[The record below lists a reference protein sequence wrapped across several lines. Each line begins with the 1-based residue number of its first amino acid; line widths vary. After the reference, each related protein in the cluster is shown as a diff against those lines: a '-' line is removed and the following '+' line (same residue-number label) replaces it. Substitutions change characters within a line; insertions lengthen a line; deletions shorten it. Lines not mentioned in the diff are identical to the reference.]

1 MTMAGVDVNVE
12 LALARV
18 SLAAK
23 SDGLWSVLEAAQ
35 YASLILQDPEAGEPG
50 AAVDAFV
57 EAFSALVET
66 WEAAELRNKQPLI
79 AAVLARTD
87 ALADAG
93 VFVHWGVTRRRFA
106 DVEAHTAELPLA
118 VVWLDRSDAPLITIE
133 LPESLPIGNRDEI

>member
-1 MTMAGVDVNVE
+1 MRKATIEANVE

-87 ALADAG
+87 ALADKG

-106 DVEAHTAELPLA
+106 DVEAHAAILPLA

-133 LPESLPIGNRDEI
+133 LPESLPISNPGEG

>member
-1 MTMAGVDVNVE
+1 MTMAGTDVNVD
-12 LALARV
+12 LALAKI

-35 YASLILQDPEAGEPG
+35 YASLILQDPDAGQPG
-50 AAVDAFV
+50 AAIDAFV
-57 EAFSALVET
+57 DAFSALVET
-66 WEAAELRNKQPLI
+66 WEAADLRNKQPLI

-93 VFVHWGVTRRRFA
+93 VFVHWGVTQRRFA
-106 DVEAHTAELPLA
+106 DVGTSTAMLPLA

-133 LPESLPIGNRDEI
+133 LPESLPIGDGDDA